1 MVVFYLYLGKLKVAL
16 LLKSTELLDIF
27 QLYELLLYFYGS
39 VPSFQ
44 WEGRKKDHHAIILLM
59 TIYSFANKYLLSIYC
74 LPDIVL
80 GTGNEAVSKSGKIF
94 LPSYKACI
102 LVGEDQQ

>member
-1 MVVFYLYLGKLKVAL
+1 MVVFYLYLGNLKVSL

-44 WEGRKKDHHAIILLM
+44 WEGGRRTTM
-59 TIYSFANKYLLSIYC
+59 QYYY
-74 LPDIVL
+74 
-80 GTGNEAVSKSGKIF
+80 
-94 LPSYKACI
+94 
-102 LVGEDQQ
+102 

>member
-1 MVVFYLYLGKLKVAL
+1 MVVFYLYLGNLKVAL

-44 WEGRKKDHHAIILLM
+44 WEGRRRTTM
-59 TIYSFANKYLLSIYC
+59 
-74 LPDIVL
+74 
-80 GTGNEAVSKSGKIF
+80 
-94 LPSYKACI
+94 
-102 LVGEDQQ
+102 Q